1 MDFFAAQER
10 AKARTRTLIVYF
22 LLGVV
27 GLVISLNVVAMI
39 GLSVN
44 RARQAASPRSASRFA
59 GDESNDGSPAVEFD
73 PGVSALVTVIT
84 LAIVGGACF
93 YKVSELRAGGG
104 AVARSVGATP
114 LAAHPAEF
122 SDRQLRH
129 IVEEMA
135 LASGVPVPEIY
146 IMEEEDG
153 INAFAAGL
161 RSDDASIVVTRGALK
176 YLSRDELQ
184 GVIGHEFS
192 HILNGDMRLNV
203 QLIGAVFGLLVIAI
217 IGRVILQS
225 VGRTRFRGRNGGGA
239 AVGIMVLGG
248 ALFVLGY
255 LGVFFGR
262 LIQASV
268 SRLRE
273 GLADASAVQF
283 TRNPL
288 GLAGALK
295 KIGGLGVGSA
305 ITHAHAEETAHMFF
319 APAVTSLFATHP
331 PIEQRIRELEPNWDG
346 KFIFPK
352 APGLAPELQ
361 KYDSGAPLR
370 TTAATVQ
377 QMLAPA
383 SAVAALSLAQVQDWR
398 ASLPPAI
405 TAALADAPGCR
416 ALTLALALD
425 GDATRRETQLA
436 RLREQ
441 LEPAATA
448 AAALAD
454 DVASVAAGRQ
464 LPLLELALA
473 GLARIPLP
481 EKNFLAAHLR
491 EMTGFDRGGQNLHQ
505 FALWRVAEYR
515 LKPRPPVLGP
525 AATDYFR
532 TDLSVVL
539 SALAHLSTPDDAAA
553 KPVFA
558 QGLSALPG
566 MASLPLTPRSAA
578 TLQLVEASCTRLE
591 GASFPLKKQLLEA
604 GALIVQAD
612 GVIEPAESE
621 MLRALAASLG
631 CAVPL
636 V

>member
-1 MDFFAAQER
+1 MDFFAAQDR
-10 AKARTRTLIVYF
+10 AKARTRWLILYF
-22 LLGVV
+22 ILGVA
-27 GLVISLNVVAMI
+27 GLVVSLNVLALIGVA
-39 GLSVN
+39 VN
-44 RARQAASPRSASRFA
+44 RARHPNAHRFYANYASAPD
-59 GDESNDGSPAVEFD
+59 GDSLPLVWDPAV
-73 PGVSALVTVIT
+73 SAMVTLAT
-84 LAIVGGACF
+84 LAIVGGACL

-104 AVARSVGATP
+104 AVALSVGATP
-114 LAAHPAEF
+114 LAARPAEF
-122 SDRQLRH
+122 ADRQLRN

-146 IMEEEDG
+146 VMEEEDG

-161 RSDDASIVVTRGALK
+161 RPEEAAIVVTRGALK

-217 IGRVILQS
+217 IGRVLLQS
-225 VGRTRFRGRNGGGA
+225 VGRTRWRGRNGGGGA
-239 AVGIMVLGG
+239 AGVAVAGG
-248 ALFVLGY
+248 ALLVLGY
-255 LGVFFGR
+255 LGVVFGR

-268 SRLRE
+268 SRQRE

-305 ITHAHAEETAHMFF
+305 ITHAHAEETAHMYF
-319 APAVTSLFATHP
+319 APALNSLFATHP
-331 PIEQRIRELEPNWDG
+331 PLEQRIRELEPNWDG
-346 KFIFPK
+346 NFIYLKPSE
-352 APGLAPELQ
+352 LAPDLPA
-361 KYDSGAPLR
+361 DDAGTPPRVSA
-370 TTAATVQ
+370 TTVQ
-377 QMLAPA
+377 QLMAPA
-383 SAVAALSLAQVQDWR
+383 GVMAALSLTQVQDWR
-398 ASLPPAI
+398 ASLPAEI
-405 TAALADAPGCR
+405 STALADAPGCR
-416 ALTLALALD
+416 ALVLALALD
-425 GDATRRETQLA
+425 GDAASQAAQLN

-441 LEPAATA
+441 QEPAADA
-448 AAALAD
+448 AAALAPV
-454 DVASVAAGRQ
+454 VAGVPAGRQ

-473 GLARIPLP
+473 GLSRQTPP
-481 EKNFLAAHLR
+481 EKNFLAVHLR
-491 EMTGFDRGGQNLHQ
+491 ELTGFDRGGQGLHQ

-515 LKPRPPVLGP
+515 LKPRPPILGSS
-525 AATDYFR
+525 ATEYYR

-553 KPVFA
+553 QPVFA
-558 QGLSALPG
+558 QGRNAIMG
-566 MASLPLTPRSAA
+566 MASLSLTPRLVA
-578 TLQLVEASCTRLE
+578 TLDRVQVSCTRLE
-591 GASFPLKKQLLEA
+591 GAPFALKKQLLEA